1 MPRSQGHRVYCQR
14 LSSSYLARREI
25 ILITLNME
33 NNNNEIFTFIYK
45 QPLADIEFRK
55 EVLEE
60 KSCVVHLQ
68 GIVLAST
75 SLMQGH

>member
-1 MPRSQGHRVYCQR
+1 
-14 LSSSYLARREI
+14 
-25 ILITLNME
+25 ME

-55 EVLEE
+55 EKALEE
-60 KSCVVHLQ
+60 KSCVVLLQ